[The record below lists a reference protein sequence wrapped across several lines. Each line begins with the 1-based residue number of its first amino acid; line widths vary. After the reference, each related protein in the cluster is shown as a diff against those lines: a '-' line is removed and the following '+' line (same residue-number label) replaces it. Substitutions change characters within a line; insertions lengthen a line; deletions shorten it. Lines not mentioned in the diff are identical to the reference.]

1 MMHIFGD
8 YKKQAYDRP
17 EIEKF
22 DLHKAVSKVSQIR
35 S

>member
-1 MMHIFGD
+1 MHIFGD

-22 DLHKAVSKVSQIR
+22 DLRKAASKVSQIT